1 MAYQS
6 RMLYLPEIQKKIAQW
21 GRHCAGRDADT
32 LIMMAI
38 SAINQGL
45 SLSRLSSTMAPA
57 P

>member
-6 RMLYLPEIQKKIAQW
+6 RMLYLPEIQKKIVQW
-21 GRHCAGRDADT
+21 GRHCAGRDGNT

-38 SAINQGL
+38 GVINQGL